1 MFSTSFIVK
10 RCDIDY
16 PPQPVCSFT
25 CTAAVHWT
33 ESTTAPLAQW
43 KMWVGY
49 QQTSLAG
56 NKVPSLNRTEE
67 IWVIWAKERSRTE
80 GEHKCFWHF
89 DLPGCRAQRLIN
101 DAVCAEPGFQSHLC
115 YTCET
120 LWECV
125 VKCCCVLCVYVCA
138 GDEGSVV
145 QPVCCGSGREE
156 EQTGGCARLN
166 TRRARERHKHVTGRN
181 VTNRRY
187 VDWMMELVEVWGCQ
201 QWFLC
206 ECADEGLK
214 VQGFKRSEHSDICW
228 LLQFTAARC
237 CPLHTRQKTH

>member
-43 KMWVGY
+43 KMWVRY

-125 VKCCCVLCVYVCA
+125 VKCCCVCVCVC
-138 GDEGSVV
+138 
-145 QPVCCGSGREE
+145 VCRRWRISCP
-156 EQTGGCARLN
+156 ARLLWLRQ
-166 TRRARERHKHVTGRN
+166 RRRTDRWVCTSKHT
-181 VTNRRY
+181 TST
-187 VDWMMELVEVWGCQ
+187 WTL
-201 QWFLC
+201 
-206 ECADEGLK
+206 
-214 VQGFKRSEHSDICW
+214 
-228 LLQFTAARC
+228 
-237 CPLHTRQKTH
+237 